1 MLALFPPFVFCLSQV
16 LLQLFKTLFGK
27 LCLKSSVTFG
37 SFIEEAGSFDNAI
50 VAELLGKVLSIRP
63 FWSFLQEVIE
73 EAKDFHVQIF
83 KGPVLVVAQLLRDGV
98 VIALQKVCTL
108 LIAGLFIL

>member
-50 VAELLGKVLSIRP
+50 VAELLGKVLSIRS
-63 FWSFLQEVIE
+63 FWSFFKEIVE
-73 EAKDFHVQIF
+73 KAKDFHVEVF
-83 KGPVLVVAQLLRDGV
+83 KRAVLVVAKLLRYGV
-98 VIALQKVCTL
+98 VIALQEVRTL
-108 LIAGLFIL
+108 LIAGLFVL